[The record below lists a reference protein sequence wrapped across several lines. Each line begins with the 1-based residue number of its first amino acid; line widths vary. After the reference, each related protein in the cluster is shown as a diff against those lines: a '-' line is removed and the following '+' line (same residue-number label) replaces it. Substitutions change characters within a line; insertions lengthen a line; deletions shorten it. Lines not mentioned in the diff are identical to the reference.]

1 MVLSIVY
8 GTVPEKCTASSF
20 LQKPNASL
28 FFSSALSGYVNKS
41 APDIRLKRLKLY
53 LSKF

>member
-8 GTVPEKCTASSF
+8 GTVPEKCTARSF
-20 LQKPNASL
+20 LQKADPRL